1 MAIEATDRDRA
12 KALRREAL
20 LRESARLFATRG
32 FNAVSLEDLGAAVG
46 VSGPAVYRH
55 FSGKQALL
63 GALLIDVSQR
73 LHDGG
78 TAVTVR
84 DADAD
89 SRLHDLIV
97 FHVTF
102 ALSQSDVIRVQDRD
116 LSQLAPDD
124 LETVRHLQR
133 AYIQNWM
140 QVLGEVRPALEPA
153 ERRLRVQAGF
163 GLINSTPHSV
173 GSSAHASFTAATL
186 VAMTKAA
193 LLAEL
198 GDGGYV
204 SAPATAAN

>member
-1 MAIEATDRDRA
+1 MAIEVTDRDRA

-32 FNAVSLEDLGAAVG
+32 FSAVSLEDLGAAVG

-78 TAVTVR
+78 SAVVAR
-84 DADAD
+84 DTDP
-89 SRLHDLIV
+89 RTKLHDLIV

-102 ALSQSDVIRVQDRD
+102 ALSESDVIRVQDRD
-116 LSQLAPDD
+116 LSQLATADH
-124 LETVRHLQR
+124 EKVRSLQR
-133 AYIQNWM
+133 AYIQGWM
-140 QVLGEVRPALEPA
+140 QVLGEVLPDLDVA

-173 GSSAHASFTAATL
+173 GASAHASFTAATL
-186 VAMTKAA
+186 VAMTTAA

-198 GDGGYV
+198 SDGEYV
-204 SAPATAAN
+204 AAPAIM

>member
-1 MAIEATDRDRA
+1 MAIEVTDRDRA

-32 FNAVSLEDLGAAVG
+32 YSAVSLEDLGSAVG

-78 TAVTVR
+78 ARVVESESHPR
-84 DADAD
+84 
-89 SRLHDLIV
+89 SRLLGLIE
-97 FHVTF
+97 FHVAF
-102 ALSQSDVIRVQDRD
+102 ALSESDVIRVQDRD
-116 LSQLAPDD
+116 LSQLSTSDHD
-124 LETVRHLQR
+124 TVRTLQR
-133 AYIQNWM
+133 SYIQAWM
-140 QVLGEVRPALEPA
+140 NVLADVAPHLTQS
-153 ERRLRVQAGF
+153 ERRLRVQASF

-173 GSSAHASFTAATL
+173 GSSAQTASTAATL
-186 VAMTKAA
+186 KAMTMAA

-198 GDGGYV
+198 GGDGM
-204 SAPATAAN
+204 PATTDTR

>member
-1 MAIEATDRDRA
+1 MAIEVTDRDRA

-32 FNAVSLEDLGAAVG
+32 FSAVSLEDLGAAVG

-73 LHDGG
+73 FHDGG
-78 TAVTVR
+78 AAVIAR
-84 DADAD
+84 DVTPRE
-89 SRLHDLIV
+89 RLRELIQ

-116 LSQLAPDD
+116 LAQLSPTDHD
-124 LETVRHLQR
+124 SVRRLQR
-133 AYIQNWM
+133 AYIQSWM
-140 QVLGEVRPALEPA
+140 NALSDVVPSLDASEL
-153 ERRLRVQAGF
+153 RLRVQAGF

-173 GSSAHASFTAATL
+173 GSNTHAPDTAATL
-186 VAMTKAA
+186 IAMTTAA
-193 LLAEL
+193 LLASRE
-198 GDGGYV
+198 DGGYV
-204 SAPATAAN
+204 FAPATF